1 MNWPE
6 MSDQELVELCLRG
19 EEDAW
24 VEFLRRFQRLVAGVA
39 AKTIRPWFV
48 PNPGLLED
56 LWHDSLQKILAN
68 ECRILRE
75 LEWRH
80 EGSLRGVLRSTASSV
95 ALDYVRKQRAPMRDV
110 GLEEQL
116 DEKVHDRPAVKNSA
130 STTENRIL
138 MQELARCLEE
148 HMDSEPEHK
157 RDIAMYLLYHACNI
171 TAADLARLY
180 QLGLKGVEN
189 AVARIGRI
197 ARKNCLE

>member
-6 MSDQELVELCLRG
+6 ISDRELVELCLKG

-24 VEFLRRFQRLVAGVA
+24 GEFLRRFRPLVARVIG
-39 AKTIRPWFV
+39 KTVRPWFQ
-48 PNPGLLED
+48 PTRELLED
-56 LWHDSLQKILAN
+56 LWQESLQKILGN
-68 ECRILRE
+68 ECRVLRE

-80 EGSLRGVLRSTASSV
+80 EGSLRGVLRSTAGSV
-95 ALDYVRKQRAPMRDV
+95 AMDYVRKQLAQNRDAT
-110 GLEEQL
+110 LEEQL
-116 DEKVHDRPAVKNSA
+116 DEKVHDRPAARSSA
-130 STTENRIL
+130 HATENRIL
-138 MQELARCLEE
+138 VKELARCLEE
-148 HMDSEPEHK
+148 HMDSEPDHK

-180 QLGLKGVEN
+180 QMGLKSVEN